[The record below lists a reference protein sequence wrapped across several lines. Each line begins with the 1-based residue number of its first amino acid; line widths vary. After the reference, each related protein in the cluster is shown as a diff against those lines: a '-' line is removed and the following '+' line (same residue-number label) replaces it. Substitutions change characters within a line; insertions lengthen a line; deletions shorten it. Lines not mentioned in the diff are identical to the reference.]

1 MEELIILILL
11 GIGAS
16 TAWLTLS
23 LLTGAVVMKVVV
35 YLLNKIGGKKIMNIW
50 DLLRKYDCINIKIE
64 SAEEMKEM
72 LELAKENNFN
82 IGYED
87 YHDGIYVYF
96 EGDNLEFTYANLIDR
111 QRTKQY
117 NYDFQ
122 KIKHH
127 LK

>member
-1 MEELIILILL
+1 
-11 GIGAS
+11 
-16 TAWLTLS
+16 
-23 LLTGAVVMKVVV
+23 
-35 YLLNKIGGKKIMNIW
+35 MNVW
-50 DLLRKYDCINIKIE
+50 NLFKKYDCINIKIE

-117 NYDFQ
+117 NYNFQ

>member
-1 MEELIILILL
+1 
-11 GIGAS
+11 
-16 TAWLTLS
+16 
-23 LLTGAVVMKVVV
+23 
-35 YLLNKIGGKKIMNIW
+35 MNVW
-50 DLLRKYDCINIKIE
+50 DLLKKHNCINIKID
-64 SAEEMKEM
+64 SKKEMKEM

-96 EGDNLEFTYANLIDR
+96 EGDNLEFTCANLIDR

>member
-1 MEELIILILL
+1 
-11 GIGAS
+11 
-16 TAWLTLS
+16 
-23 LLTGAVVMKVVV
+23 
-35 YLLNKIGGKKIMNIW
+35 MNIW

-64 SAEEMKEM
+64 SAEKIKKM
-72 LELAKENNFN
+72 LELAKENKLY

-96 EGDNLEFTYANLIDR
+96 ENDNLEFTYANLIDR

-117 NYDFQ
+117 NYDFK

>member
-1 MEELIILILL
+1 
-11 GIGAS
+11 
-16 TAWLTLS
+16 
-23 LLTGAVVMKVVV
+23 
-35 YLLNKIGGKKIMNIW
+35 MNVW
-50 DLLRKYDCINIKIE
+50 DLLKKYDCINIKIE